1 MDIGNIKPG
10 QDPLITPTGE
20 KIYELMGLYSEAKN
34 EKHSVAHIILP
45 PGTGAA
51 KHYHPEAEES
61 YTMVSGTAKML
72 LGEEQATITAGDC
85 VVIRAGTQ
93 HKIWNETEED
103 VVFIATCVPAWVE
116 GNSVYLE

>member
-1 MDIGNIKPG
+1 
-10 QDPLITPTGE
+10 
-20 KIYELMGLYSEAKN
+20 
-34 EKHSVAHIILP
+34 
-45 PGTGAA
+45 
-51 KHYHPEAEES
+51 
-61 YTMVSGTAKML
+61 MVSGTAKML